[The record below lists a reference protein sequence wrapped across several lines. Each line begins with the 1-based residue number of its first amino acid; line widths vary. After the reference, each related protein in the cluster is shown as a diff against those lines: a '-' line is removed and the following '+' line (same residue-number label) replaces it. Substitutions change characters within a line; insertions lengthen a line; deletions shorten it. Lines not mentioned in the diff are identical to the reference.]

1 MFDSRRVLSILFL
14 MFRAALILWLCGTAL
29 LGAATDDALVSPVI
43 SAPIRS
49 IPVNLPKN
57 QSTNSSL
64 QLNGADSELTV
75 AVPSETASPSV
86 FDDLNPQNNLSSQ
99 KAQILLKRNLLD
111 DVTLTYQSN
120 VGLASTTPE
129 KSGTVTAQTAQNQS
143 STNLKWNVK
152 DNWSVTSSNQM
163 DQIFEFQR
171 AEPSHVRNGIETHYQ
186 LNPGTGLGFGVNSED
201 YYSNNLATFERQ
213 TTAGQFQQKLGKLPL
228 NWTASPA
235 LVKDVS
241 PIDATQNRAGTRV
254 DQSLLWNLNPDLSWN
269 LGTGLTNWNYD
280 IDTRKQVD
288 RTIYS
293 QWTRSI
299 RKNFSLTLRTD
310 LETIETASAD
320 AAPLR
325 EDKFKFSLG
334 QQLLLTDDLSAAF
347 DLKQEYQRDINS
359 TWSPSDH
366 SATLSIQKKF

>member
-1 MFDSRRVLSILFL
+1 MFDSVPVLGILFL
-14 MFRAALILWLCGTAL
+14 MLRTVLLLWLCGTAL

-43 SAPIRS
+43 SAPLRS
-49 IPVNLPKN
+49 IPASLPKN

-64 QLNGADSELTV
+64 QLRGADSELTV
-75 AVPSETASPSV
+75 GVPVETATPSV
-86 FDDLNPQNNLSSQ
+86 FDDLNPQNNLGAQ

-120 VGLASTTPE
+120 VGLANTTPE
-129 KSGTVTAQTAQNQS
+129 KNRAVTAQAAQNQS
-143 STNLKWNVK
+143 TSNLKWNVK
-152 DNWSVTSSNQM
+152 DNWSVTGSNQM

-201 YYSNNLATFERQ
+201 YYSNNLVSFERQ
-213 TTAGQFQQKLGKLPL
+213 TSVGQFQQKLGKLPL
-228 NWTASPA
+228 NWTASPS
-235 LVKDVS
+235 LIKELS
-241 PIDATQNRAGTRV
+241 PLDATQNRAGTRV

-280 IDTRKQVD
+280 IDSRQQVD
-288 RTIYS
+288 RTLYS
-293 QWTRSI
+293 QWTRAI
-299 RKNFSLTLRTD
+299 RKNFTLTFRTD
-310 LETIETASAD
+310 LQTIETAEDKAVIQ
-320 AAPLR
+320 R
-325 EDKFKFSLG
+325 EDKFKLSLG

>member
-1 MFDSRRVLSILFL
+1 